1 MTSLTS
7 LQVIGFG
14 VGLELLIFLLLRF
27 VTRLD
32 SRIMGTILLLT
43 VIGLYLPFTLLF
55 WRGGD
60 VFAMEFAIFVV
71 VAFILSVIG
80 RRTSSNWHWAPAI
93 IFLFFAVVISIQVVL
108 LGISQGGIQG
118 IFAKLLPA
126 PRTTT
131 LADSRFPGTVP
142 YDFQKKES
150 LYNDYLQQVE
160 QQHARGWQVKL
171 GWDVLPSVDQPG
183 RFMVTVH
190 DRDGEPISDAQ
201 VSGDFLRPS
210 NSEHDFPFALTVYGA
225 GTYVQ
230 DIQMSL
236 PGIWRMVLR
245 VQRGEDSHEVQGTT
259 QVAVA
264 ADARQ

>member
-1 MTSLTS
+1 
-7 LQVIGFG
+7 
-14 VGLELLIFLLLRF
+14 
-27 VTRLD
+27 
-32 SRIMGTILLLT
+32 
-43 VIGLYLPFTLLF
+43 
-55 WRGGD
+55 
-60 VFAMEFAIFVV
+60 
-71 VAFILSVIG
+71 
-80 RRTSSNWHWAPAI
+80 
-93 IFLFFAVVISIQVVL
+93 
-108 LGISQGGIQG
+108 
-118 IFAKLLPA
+118 
-126 PRTTT
+126 
-131 LADSRFPGTVP
+131 
-142 YDFQKKES
+142 
-150 LYNDYLQQVE
+150 
-160 QQHARGWQVKL
+160 
-171 GWDVLPSVDQPG
+171 
-183 RFMVTVH
+183 MVTVH